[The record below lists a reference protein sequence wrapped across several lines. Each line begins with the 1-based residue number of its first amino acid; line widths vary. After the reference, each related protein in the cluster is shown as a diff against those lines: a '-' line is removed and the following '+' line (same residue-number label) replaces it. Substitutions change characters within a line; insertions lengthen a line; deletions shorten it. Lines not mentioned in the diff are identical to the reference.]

1 MTNYFDK
8 NLQII
13 NNLDIQLNIFKTK
26 ELKISVLKKFVNDFS
41 KINGIS
47 YNSDDIDAICEALE
61 FMDVVIEYDSAS
73 DESSPASAPVDESS
87 TTDETACSEGVFC
100 DKEPAHAPEPKVS
113 DGAVSEFKIE
123 GSGISYSDIE
133 IKLNELLHPA
143 KPDFSELACAGS
155 SADLCRMILDNPDN
169 YIKVMYAIRKQL

>member
-47 YNSDDIDAICEALE
+47 YNADDIDAICEALE
-61 FMDVVIEYDSAS
+61 FMNVVIEDDS
-73 DESSPASAPVDESS
+73 DETVSSVSSTNTVSDISVDESS
-87 TTDETACSEGVFC
+87 AASESR
-100 DKEPAHAPEPKVS
+100 PEPS
-113 DGAVSEFKIE
+113 NESETEFKIK

-133 IKLNELLHPA
+133 VQLNELLHPT

-155 SADLCRMILDNPDN
+155 SADLCRMILDNPEN

>member
-13 NNLDIQLNIFKTK
+13 NNLDVHLNIFKYK
-26 ELKISVLKKFVNDFS
+26 ELKMSVLRNFVNDFS
-41 KINGIS
+41 KMNGIN
-47 YNSDDIDAICEALE
+47 YDEDDIDAICEALE
-61 FMDVVIEYDSAS
+61 FMDVVIEDDSDEIVS
-73 DESSPASAPVDESS
+73 SVSSTNTVSDISIDESSVDESS
-87 TTDETACSEGVFC
+87 AASESR
-100 DKEPAHAPEPKVS
+100 PEPS
-113 DGAVSEFKIE
+113 NESETEFQIK

-133 IKLNELLHPA
+133 VQLNELLHPT

-155 SADLCRMILDNPDN
+155 SADLCRLILDNPDN